1 MNDYS
6 ETIYVTIRVIISEEN
21 RSTIKMSCNSNDKV
35 KVIAEEIAE
44 FFNENK
50 YKLSFIS
57 EGKQVKLSDSIAEMG
72 ITQLL
77 CLKGG
82 ENGPKIF

>member
-1 MNDYS
+1 LKCLNDYS
-6 ETIYVTIRVIISEEN
+6 ETVYVTIRVIISEEN

-72 ITQLL
+72 IT
-77 CLKGG
+77 
-82 ENGPKIF
+82 